1 MAASSSNHV
10 LFFGDHMSDPVSLIR
25 NLVHISKQSPA
36 VRRLLDE
43 ATDVLQLELS
53 RLSRLDHGWDKTFD
67 SLLEM
72 AEANATSTAGESDG
86 GEKNG
91 ILTCALFCISRLG
104 ELVAHAEREPSI
116 LGNFDAS
123 SSSSSSSSQPP
134 VEVVGLCMGLL
145 PATVALAARDSSQIF
160 TLARE
165 MIKVSVRMGFSV
177 WYRMRLIDASPGSW
191 SQTFVHVSAEDATS
205 ILERFHEQCRIPIVR
220 RIAVGVT
227 SKNFITLFGA
237 PSTLARLLAW
247 PGAGPLA
254 DATRIPTEAGGCV
267 HTLYMPDLDI
277 SGILSG
283 LSRDILEWPLA
294 PIERSRM
301 SSPDRL
307 AYYEHETLGGLLA
320 DVMQDIAHKP
330 LRLDETLERCVSQ
343 LSASGREHVKLFVMG
358 QNGHVAAMTSALKNA
373 GITSNVVTNTTT
385 TTTPSAPSSSM
396 GSSLPTPPD
405 HERPAG
411 ELLSNRGQ
419 SGLIAIV
426 GMSGRFPDN
435 DTVEG
440 FWEDLIDG
448 TTHIR
453 EVPPDRFN
461 VQSWF
466 DPSLET
472 KNSTTATKGA
482 WLANPGLFDHR
493 LFNISPREAA
503 QMDPIHR
510 NFLTCSYE
518 ALQHAGYNPGASLSM
533 DGSNVSTFF
542 GQLGEDWHDII
553 HERGAD
559 IYYVPG
565 IARTFAPSRVN
576 YHYKFGGGSY
586 AVDSACASSITTIH
600 LACQALTSRS
610 CDMALAGG
618 GSMMY
623 TPVPFSGLSRSG
635 MISSTDGCRTFH
647 DDADGYARGE
657 GIGVVVLKRL
667 EDALADND
675 NILGVIRGSARTF
688 STTTTSI
695 THPSHESQER
705 VYKRVL
711 AQSGLDASEIAY
723 VEMHGTGTQAGDYEE
738 MTSVIN
744 VLAPPGS
751 RSSHNP
757 LTLGTVKAAVGHGEA
772 AAGVTA
778 LIKLLLMFR
787 HKIIPGQ
794 PGWPFK
800 INHRFPPL
808 GPLNIRIATAPVT
821 LKPSPKGDKRVKVM
835 LNSFDASGGESCLA
849 IEEAPPHNIQ
859 EDDDDQ
865 ADDAAAARD
874 PRTAHVVTLSAR
886 TTASLAGNRRRL
898 LSWLELH
905 PNVGLASVAYTT
917 TARRMHEPL
926 REAYA
931 VKSVAELLQ
940 QLQDA
945 DDARGGDTTPKAKPK
960 PAGRVFLFTGQGSQY
975 SQMGSVLFNTHET
988 FRTKLLGYQEMATR
1002 MGMPRF
1008 VQVITEPDYVE
1019 KGATTTQIQ
1028 LAIVAL
1034 EIAMA
1039 ETLAQYGVVPTAVM
1053 GHSLGEYAALCVAGV
1068 LSVSDVLYLV
1078 GERAMRME
1086 EHLTPQTHAMLATT
1100 FAADELEAQYT
1111 SLGLASCNIACKNAA
1126 ASTVASGTVED
1137 IARLQEHLAARGSRT
1152 KLLNVPYGFHSQQ
1165 VEPILDHFTSIAS
1178 GVVFRA
1184 PDVPVVSSYLGKVV
1198 SAGDGTVFSPEYLAR
1213 QCRGT
1218 VDFVGAVRAAEA
1230 AEAASINKTL
1240 WIEMGPEPVL
1250 LGLVRWTLPTL
1261 PPANLVAAFK
1271 ASPLEDNWATLSE
1284 VLKAAYQ
1291 SGLDVNWPEFHRNFT
1306 KHVRLLELPF
1316 YAFDF
1321 KNFWHEPFP
1330 HPDLSVVQKMGAATV
1345 HGHQADAAA
1354 APPPCKCSC
1363 ACSQDMLRPGSTNA
1377 SSARLP
1383 SFPGFPS
1390 TSVPTVES
1398 EDYEDGGNTLMATF
1412 SADTSEPNLLRA
1424 IEGHVVHGHVIC
1436 PMSVLVDMALT
1447 TAKYCLFRL
1456 QGISDTPCL
1465 SVTNISMT
1473 HALILQQTDA
1483 SSRKPLIHVK
1493 AVMRKGDNSVD
1504 ITFVWVKFKPGKP
1517 DTREEEE
1524 TGGTCRVTFERDET
1538 WPASIHRSLF
1548 LVKSRVEAL
1557 RAASRDGRAHR
1568 LLKPVVYRMFSESV
1582 DYSEP
1587 FRGIDEVVLDVDCKD
1602 AISKV
1607 TLTPDASSG
1616 SFVMNP
1622 FWTDALTH
1630 LGGFILNSG
1639 LRYVQQDMLCMAR
1652 GFDSWRVVGAGS
1664 PMRPG
1669 MTYTTYTFMQDV
1681 EGGNL
1686 VVGDCYIFD
1695 EDDNLVQTLLG
1706 LEFQK
1711 LKRVVMDAVFGQ
1723 RPSPHAAVPAVV
1735 VNKHAT
1741 HQQQQQQQQQILP
1754 AKQKLP
1760 QPSTSSVSSVGVDT
1774 PASETPPSSSQHSAS
1789 TAPSEADDDA
1799 RELLNTILSIVAQ
1812 EAGCKPEDLVD
1823 EAVFADLGI
1832 DSLMGIS
1839 ILAVITRKT
1848 GIDLDSTFFIQHETL
1863 GDARNALE
1871 EILGVSHLPREEDLS
1886 PAVTVSPDIA
1896 TTQGRPTLVRRDD
1909 NIPSQPSDSRALFK
1923 RHQEALPVL
1932 ADAAATADK
1941 DSTPKDPA
1949 VSPGLISAALDH
1961 DVKITHLSG
1970 PKTKATTK
1978 LFLLADETGTSLS
1991 CIQLPAVTSL
2001 NGGNTLSVWGAE
2013 SPFGAQPDLWT
2024 GRSIRDVAVMNL
2036 RSIQKHHQTD
2046 AQAGPLL
2053 LGGVGAGAAMAI
2065 EVARLAVSE
2074 NPIISVG
2081 LVLLDPSPTRQDI
2094 ETTLAVPGVRLKP
2107 AQRHHAAKMAEAI
2120 DELQME
2126 PLRSKNVRAIAI
2138 FPDLATASSSQL
2150 LKRLLPD
2157 VQIKTVGTSL
2167 SKGTL
2172 MRFPAIGNT
2181 GAIYLECVRDLA
2193 A

>member
-25 NLVHISKQSPA
+25 NLVHVSKHSPA

-72 AEANATSTAGESDG
+72 AEANASTGESDG
-86 GEKNG
+86 REKNG
-91 ILTCALFCISRLG
+91 VLTCALFCISRLG

-116 LGNFDAS
+116 LGGDAS
-123 SSSSSSSSQPP
+123 SSKPP

-165 MIKVSVRMGFSV
+165 MIKVAVRMGFSI
-177 WYRMRLIDASPGSW
+177 WYRMRLVDASPGSW

-205 ILERFHEQCRIPIVR
+205 TLERFHEQCRVPIVR

-237 PSTLARLLAW
+237 PSTLAKLLAW

-254 DATRIPTEAGGCV
+254 NATQIPTGAGGCV
-267 HTLYMPDLDI
+267 HTPYMPELDI

-294 PIERSRM
+294 PNQRSRM

-320 DVMQDIAHKP
+320 DVMQDIAHQP

-343 LSASGREHVKLFVMG
+343 LSASGRDHVKLFVMG
-358 QNGHVAAMTSALKNA
+358 QNGHVAAMTSALKNS
-373 GITSNVVTNTTT
+373 GITSNVVTNT
-385 TTTPSAPSSSM
+385 P
-396 GSSLPTPPD
+396 L
-405 HERPAG
+405 RPARDRHCRPLTKTG
-411 ELLSNRGQ
+411 P
-419 SGLIAIV
+419 SGLVAIV

-453 EVPPDRFN
+453 EVPPDRFD

-493 LFNISPREAA
+493 LFNISPREAG

-510 NFLTCSYE
+510 NLLTCSYE

-600 LACQALTSRS
+600 LACQALASRS

-849 IEEAPPHNIQ
+849 IEEAPPHIQ
-859 EDDDDQ
+859 DDDQ
-865 ADDAAAARD
+865 ADAASD

-886 TTASLAGNRRRL
+886 TAASLAGNRRRL

-945 DDARGGDTTPKAKPK
+945 DVRGGDAPRAKPK
-960 PAGRVFLFTGQGSQY
+960 PAGRIFLFTGQGSQY

-1019 KGATTTQIQ
+1019 KATTTQIQ

-1053 GHSLGEYAALCVAGV
+1053 GHSLGEYAALCVARV

-1178 GVVFRA
+1178 GSCSEL
-1184 PDVPVVSSYLGKVV
+1184 PTCPSSLLT
-1198 SAGDGTVFSPEYLAR
+1198 SERSSPP
-1213 QCRGT
+1213 CRGT

-1230 AEAASINKTL
+1230 AETASINKTL

-1321 KNFWHEPFP
+1321 RNFWHEPFP
-1330 HPDLSVVQKMGAATV
+1330 HPDLSVQKIGAT
-1345 HGHQADAAA
+1345 GHDRADAA
-1354 APPPCKCSC
+1354 PPCKCSC
-1363 ACSQDMLRPGSTNA
+1363 ACSQDTLRPGSTNA
-1377 SSARLP
+1377 SARP

-1456 QGISDTPCL
+1456 RGTSDTPCL

-1473 HALILQQTDA
+1473 HALILQTDA
-1483 SSRKPLIHVK
+1483 SRKPLIRVK

-1504 ITFVWVKFKPGKP
+1504 ITFVWVKFKPGKA
-1517 DTREEEE
+1517 DTGEEE
-1524 TGGTCRVTFERDET
+1524 TGGTCRVTFEREET

-1557 RAASRDGRAHR
+1557 RAAGRDGRAHR

-1582 DYSEP
+1582 AYSEP

-1616 SFVMNP
+1616 TFVMNP

-1652 GFDSWRVVGAGS
+1652 GFDSWRVIGAGS
-1664 PMRPG
+1664 PMKPG

-1681 EGGNL
+1681 DGGNL

-1723 RPSPHAAVPAVV
+1723 KPSPPAAVPVV
-1735 VNKHAT
+1735 
-1741 HQQQQQQQQQILP
+1741 
-1754 AKQKLP
+1754 
-1760 QPSTSSVSSVGVDT
+1760 
-1774 PASETPPSSSQHSAS
+1774 HSAS
-1789 TAPSEADDDA
+1789 TAPSEADDA

-1823 EAVFADLGI
+1823 EAIFADLGI

-1871 EILGVSHLPREEDLS
+1871 EILGVDHLREDLS
-1886 PAVTVSPDIA
+1886 PAVSVSPDIA
-1896 TTQGRPTLVRRDD
+1896 TQGRPVLVQRDD
-1909 NIPSQPSDSRALFK
+1909 AIPSQPSDRELFK
-1923 RHQEALPVL
+1923 RHQKAPVL
-1932 ADAAATADK
+1932 SDAAATADK
-1941 DSTPKDPA
+1941 DLTPKAPA

-1961 DVKITHLSG
+1961 EVKLTHLSG

-2001 NGGNTLSVWGAE
+2001 NGGITLSVWGAE
-2013 SPFGAQPDLWT
+2013 SPFGAQPDLWA

-2036 RSIQKHHQTD
+2036 RSIQKHQTD

-2074 NPIISVG
+2074 NPILSVG
-2081 LVLLDPSPTRQDI
+2081 LVLLDPSRTRQDI
-2094 ETTLAVPGVRLKP
+2094 ETALAVPGVRLKP
-2107 AQRHHAAKMAEAI
+2107 AQTHHAAKMAEAI
-2120 DELQME
+2120 DELQVE

-2138 FPDLATASSSQL
+2138 VPDLATASSSQL